1 MYAAAFWE
9 HAGDDDLGD
18 YRQVPV
24 DDEGEGEHAIAMEDL
39 RGSGTGSKQRH
50 KHASLCDA
58 P

>member
-1 MYAAAFWE
+1 MYAAAFLE

-39 RGSGTGSKQRH
+39 RGSGTGSKLISE
-50 KHASLCDA
+50 KY
-58 P
+58 